1 MLNNLGNVSLY
12 LISMA
17 NIARFL
23 GFSLRL
29 VCFVHGNNVFLS
41 LFACSDVWNGVSCCF
56 LFRLEL
62 ETMFLASF
70 YLLGR
75 WRRCFGLLL
84 VCGERRNRVSWF
96 PLDEL
101 GGETRFLDMF

>member
-1 MLNNLGNVSLY
+1 
-12 LISMA
+12 MA

-62 ETMFLASF
+62 ETMFW
-70 YLLGR
+70 LLFICWGDGDVVSDCFWFVGR
-75 WRRCFGLLL
+75 
-84 VCGERRNRVSWF
+84 
-96 PLDEL
+96 
-101 GGETRFLDMF
+101 GETVFLGSRWMSWEERHGFYSIFVVHEISIVP